1 MKKSQLTH
9 VARLPQIDEQG
20 KVFFTISLCHGN
32 ISQIQFQ
39 KYVTS
44 QDNMTLKTCTMS
56 AQQTIKGCRKKRRGF
71 VALVSQKQTIK
82 TVFCNY

>member
-1 MKKSQLTH
+1 M
-9 VARLPQIDEQG
+9 LPGYLRKISKE
-20 KVFFTISLCHGN
+20 VFFTISLCHGN

-56 AQQTIKGCRKKRRGF
+56 AQQTIKGNRKKRGVF
-71 VALVSQKQTIK
+71 VALVFEKQTIE